1 MIGLCKYLLNLT
13 ISSPET
19 HSPVGRHLD
28 KETRVA
34 AWFKPFTVEYE
45 FTFAGTG
52 KKGAY

>member
-1 MIGLCKYLLNLT
+1 
-13 ISSPET
+13 
-19 HSPVGRHLD
+19 VD
-28 KETRVA
+28 KETGVA